1 MIAAYA
7 IGSHM
12 AFWYIRGEFDLSE
25 RRMRAAVKT
34 LYDAGWLG
42 KNIQGTGF
50 DLDFFVH
57 RGAGAYICGEETG
70 LISSLEGG
78 KGQPKL
84 KPPFPAVKGAFES
97 PTIVNNVESLA
108 AVPWILNNGAAAYSQ
123 QGTEKSRGT
132 KLFSVSGPVKRP
144 GVYEVPLGFPMRD
157 LIDDLCGGMQ
167 DGKVMKAIIP
177 GGSST
182 PVLPAEVAMG
192 VSLDYEAMAEAG
204 TMLGSGGVIVIDDT
218 QSMPELLAVLGR
230 FYAHES
236 CGQCTPCR
244 EGTGWASRLLTRIA
258 DGEGT
263 RHDLDTLKRIT
274 GFLRGT
280 TICPLAD
287 ALAMP
292 IQSFFTHFMD
302 EFEAVI
308 KPVQAVGEVS

>member
-1 MIAAYA
+1 
-7 IGSHM
+7 
-12 AFWYIRGEFDLSE
+12 
-25 RRMRAAVKT
+25 
-34 LYDAGWLG
+34 
-42 KNIQGTGF
+42 
-50 DLDFFVH
+50 
-57 RGAGAYICGEETG
+57 
-70 LISSLEGG
+70 
-78 KGQPKL
+78 
-84 KPPFPAVKGAFES
+84 
-97 PTIVNNVESLA
+97 
-108 AVPWILNNGAAAYSQ
+108 
-123 QGTEKSRGT
+123 
-132 KLFSVSGPVKRP
+132 
-144 GVYEVPLGFPMRD
+144 
-157 LIDDLCGGMQ
+157 
-167 DGKVMKAIIP
+167 
-177 GGSST
+177 
-182 PVLPAEVAMG
+182 
-192 VSLDYEAMAEAG
+192 
-204 TMLGSGGVIVIDDT
+204 MLGSGGVIVIDDT